1 MNTTT
6 VAATRDGSSTRR
18 IEETDNGMVIIEE
31 SGNEIQEQD
40 WVDRHGLATFLSLH
54 PIRDFE
60 QRSSIKR
67 VAIRCKFNSTRL
79 EVGKCSSPDY
89 AIWCSYCLRS
99 LGPNAFIRKSKTGNK
114 TGNDWNFRFQFDF
127 RQSVVVSMDHL
138 IGYSQTPIRR
148 GFSVKFLKLVA
159 FQKIAKMLQ

>member
-79 EVGKCSSPDY
+79 EVGKRTSPDY
-89 AIWCSYCLRS
+89 AIWCSYCFRS
-99 LGPNAFIRKSKTGNK
+99 LGPNAFIRKLKTGNK
-114 TGNDWNFRFQFDF
+114 TGSDYKFPLKCIF
-127 RQSVVVSMDHL
+127 RQSVVVSTDHL

-159 FQKIAKMLQ
+159 FQKIAKM